1 MNYEKYVALQTRLE
15 WFYDFHPEFFDDI
28 SIEQKELLQE
38 TFLYDAPDEDYPR
51 SIQEFYNEKINGKP
65 QLQQDMLLAVR
76 AVYLA
81 AGVDTFD
88 Y

>member
-1 MNYEKYVALQTRLE
+1 MNYEKYLALQTRLE
-15 WFYDFHPEFFDDI
+15 WFYDFHPEFFNDI
-28 SIEQKELLQE
+28 PVKQRELLQK
-38 TFLYDAPDEDYPR
+38 TFLYDTPDEDYPE
-51 SIQEFYNEKINGKP
+51 SIQEFYNEKIDGEP

-76 AVYLA
+76 ALYLA